1 LLEALVLDR
10 QSFATVNAH
19 LSAVGKTIWQSPTI
33 LATVISEPSST
44 NITEGNR
51 DPEMHQSN
59 N

>member
-1 LLEALVLDR
+1 VLDR